1 MKTLQEK
8 YTGVREG
15 KFSKAQWLKEAKLTL
30 PHLISPYNGF
40 DDAVRILKNK
50 SMIHEEVKADL
61 KKTDKSVED
70 INAKSFS
77 YGEMSAA
84 NVNFDQMLK
93 GMQIEIEKDPE
104 MSEEKAREKAIK
116 NLLQDPYF
124 YLKNQAFGIEG
135 IGYTEDA
142 PGLKPSKTDQME
154 KVKLKENIR
163 KLIKTTLLSEGYSKE
178 KAMKIARV
186 ESEGGFVQHVN
197 RLSNGMYRAEDWYDS
212 DNTVATYEDGEL
224 VRSYD
229 DLDDLDES
237 TLDYGTDYDNPYD
250 DLYADRAAD
259 AKALK
264 LYDEGEMLFRKGDM
278 EEAEELRQQA
288 LSISDWDEED
298 LPPYGT
304 LNESKAVSSRL
315 KEIEAETQIL
325 ALERKIEA
333 ISEEISERN
342 HKISAVDEMDMKDM
356 INPAKVKELQK
367 EIKLLEKEKS
377 KMEKMM
383 EKLSKKGKK
392 KVVTAAD
399 KDEDMVPDDKDMVD
413 ENSNKGLTYDNFV
426 QMVRDDMMAG
436 AAPDE
441 YPSDERVRKDAKY
454 LYNQYLQ
461 GASVDDLFW

>member
-70 INAKSFS
+70 TNAKSFS

-154 KVKLKENIR
+154 KVKLKEDIR
-163 KLIKTTLLSEGYSKE
+163 KIIKESLGKIKEGVDYETALRMAKQNSEK
-178 KAMKIARV
+178 
-186 ESEGGFVQHVN
+186 GFVQHVN
-197 RLSNGMYRAEDWYDS
+197 ELPDGSFTVEDWYDS
-212 DNTVATYEDGEL
+212 DFTIASYEYGEL
-224 VRSYD
+224 LNEY
-229 DLDDLDES
+229 S

-278 EEAEELRQQA
+278 EEAEERRQQA

-342 HKISAVDEMDMKDM
+342 HKISAVEEMDMKDM

-413 ENSNKGLTYDNFV
+413 ENF
-426 QMVRDDMMAG
+426 
-436 AAPDE
+436 DE
-441 YPSDERVRKDAKY
+441 DFELEDRKQRYGINPEADEISDEDLDA
-454 LYNQYLQ
+454 
-461 GASVDDLFW
+461 ASDYFDSLR

>member
-8 YTGVREG
+8 YTAIGEG

-70 INAKSFS
+70 TNAKSFS

-93 GMQIEIEKDPE
+93 GMQIEIEKNPE
-104 MSEEKAREKAIK
+104 LSEEKAREKAIK

-135 IGYTEDA
+135 IGYTEDV

-163 KLIKTTLLSEGYSKE
+163 KLIKTALLSEGYSKE
-178 KAMKIARV
+178 KAMEIARV
-186 ESEGGFVQHVN
+186 ESEGGFAQHVN
-197 RLSNGMYRAEDWYDS
+197 RLSNGMYIVEDWYDS
-212 DNTVATYEDGEL
+212 DNTVVTYEDGEL
-224 VRSYD
+224 IRSYD
-229 DLDDLDES
+229 HLDES
-237 TLDYGTDYDNPYD
+237 TLDYGTDYDNPLD
-250 DLYADRAAD
+250 DYYAEQDSYSRAEI
-259 AKALK
+259 
-264 LYDEGEMLFRKGDM
+264 LYDQGEMLFSNGDIKG
-278 EEAEELRQQA
+278 AEKLRQKA
-288 LSISDWDEED
+288 IAISDWDEED

-315 KEIEAETQIL
+315 KEIEADAQIL

-333 ISEEISERN
+333 IDEEISERN
-342 HKISAVDEMDMKDM
+342 HKISAVEEMDMKDM
-356 INPAKVKELQK
+356 INPKKVKELQK

-399 KDEDMVPDDKDMVD
+399 KDEDMVPDDKDVVD
-413 ENSNKGLTYDNFV
+413 ENF
-426 QMVRDDMMAG
+426 
-436 AAPDE
+436 DE
-441 YPSDERVRKDAKY
+441 DFELEDRKQRYGINPEADEISDED
-454 LYNQYLQ
+454 LES
-461 GASVDDLFW
+461 ASDYFDKLS

>member
-70 INAKSFS
+70 TNAKSFS

-116 NLLQDPYF
+116 NLVQDPYF

-135 IGYTEDA
+135 IGYTEDV

-154 KVKLKENIR
+154 KVKLKEDIR
-163 KLIKTTLLSEGYSKE
+163 KIVKKALNETTPKHSYKDIKSVK
-178 KAMKIARV
+178 
-186 ESEGGFVQHVN
+186 Q
-197 RLSNGMYRAEDWYDS
+197 NGDKS
-212 DNTVATYEDGEL
+212 FTVTYEDGTKKKFA
-224 VRSYD
+224 VSHD
-229 DLDDLDES
+229 DWD
-237 TLDYGTDYDNPYD
+237 
-250 DLYADRAAD
+250 
-259 AKALK
+259 K
-264 LYDEGEMLFRKGDM
+264 LYDK
-278 EEAEELRQQA
+278 
-288 LSISDWDEED
+288 
-298 LPPYGT
+298 YGT

-342 HKISAVDEMDMKDM
+342 HKISAVEEMDMKDM

-436 AAPDE
+436 AASDE

-454 LYNQYLQ
+454 LYNRYLQ
-461 GASVDDLFW
+461 GASVDDLF

>member
-40 DDAVRILKNK
+40 DDAVQILKNK

-70 INAKSFS
+70 TNSKSFS

-93 GMQIEIEKDPE
+93 GMQIEIEKNPE
-104 MSEEKAREKAIK
+104 LSEEKAREKAIK

-124 YLKNQAFGIEG
+124 DLKNQAFGIEG
-135 IGYTEDA
+135 IGYTEDV

-163 KLIKTTLLSEGYSKE
+163 KLIKTALKE
-178 KAMKIARV
+178 
-186 ESEGGFVQHVN
+186 
-197 RLSNGMYRAEDWYDS
+197 
-212 DNTVATYEDGEL
+212 T
-224 VRSYD
+224 
-229 DLDDLDES
+229 
-237 TLDYGTDYDNPYD
+237 TLDYGTDYDNPLD
-250 DLYADRAAD
+250 DYYAEQDSYSRAEI
-259 AKALK
+259 
-264 LYDEGEMLFRKGDM
+264 LYDQGEMLFSNGDIKG
-278 EEAEELRQQA
+278 AEKLRQKA
-288 LSISDWDEED
+288 IAISDWDEED

-315 KEIEAETQIL
+315 KEIEADAQIL

-333 ISEEISERN
+333 IDEEISERN
-342 HKISAVDEMDMKDM
+342 HKISAVEEMDMKDM
-356 INPAKVKELQK
+356 INPKKVKELQK

-377 KMEKMM
+377 KMEKMI
-383 EKLSKKGKK
+383 EKHSKKGKK
-392 KVVTAAD
+392 KIVTAAD
-399 KDEDMVPDDKDMVD
+399 KDEDMVPDDKDVVD
-413 ENSNKGLTYDNFV
+413 ENF
-426 QMVRDDMMAG
+426 
-436 AAPDE
+436 DE
-441 YPSDERVRKDAKY
+441 DFELEDRKQRYGINPEADEISDEDLDA
-454 LYNQYLQ
+454 
-461 GASVDDLFW
+461 ASDYFDKLS

>member
-15 KFSKAQWLKEAKLTL
+15 KFSQFQWLKEAKLTL

-40 DDAVRILKNK
+40 EDAVQILKNRG
-50 SMIHEEVKADL
+50 MLHEEVKADL

-70 INAKSFS
+70 ANAKSFS
-77 YGEMSAA
+77 YGEISAA

-104 MSEEKAREKAIK
+104 LSEEKAREKAIK
-116 NLLQDPYF
+116 NLVQDPYF

-135 IGYTEDA
+135 IGYTEDV

-154 KVKLKENIR
+154 KVKLKEDIR
-163 KLIKTTLLSEGYSKE
+163 RLIK
-178 KAMKIARV
+178 
-186 ESEGGFVQHVN
+186 
-197 RLSNGMYRAEDWYDS
+197 
-212 DNTVATYEDGEL
+212 
-224 VRSYD
+224 
-229 DLDDLDES
+229 
-237 TLDYGTDYDNPYD
+237 
-250 DLYADRAAD
+250 
-259 AKALK
+259 
-264 LYDEGEMLFRKGDM
+264 
-278 EEAEELRQQA
+278 
-288 LSISDWDEED
+288 
-298 LPPYGT
+298 GT

-333 ISEEISERN
+333 ISEEIEERN

-413 ENSNKGLTYDNFV
+413 ENFDEDYIDTNNQPDNPDYIEGYEAFEQGQSRDQGEGNEWWLKGWDTAQDNAEQSNYYKI
-426 QMVRDDMMAG
+426 
-436 AAPDE
+436 
-441 YPSDERVRKDAKY
+441 
-454 LYNQYLQ
+454 
-461 GASVDDLFW
+461 

>member
-70 INAKSFS
+70 TNAKSFS

-116 NLLQDPYF
+116 NLVQDPYF

-142 PGLKPSKTDQME
+142 PGLKPSKSDQME

-163 KLIKTTLLSEGYSKE
+163 KIIKESLGKVTESK
-178 KAMKIARV
+178 KIKSAK
-186 ESEGGFVQHVN
+186 Q
-197 RLSNGMYRAEDWYDS
+197 NGDGS
-212 DNTVATYEDGEL
+212 FTVTYEDDTINKIY
-224 VRSYD
+224 VSHD
-229 DLDDLDES
+229 
-237 TLDYGTDYDNPYD
+237 
-250 DLYADRAAD
+250 
-259 AKALK
+259 
-264 LYDEGEMLFRKGDM
+264 
-278 EEAEELRQQA
+278 
-288 LSISDWDEED
+288 DWDE
-298 LPPYGT
+298 LYSKYGS
-304 LNESKAVSSRL
+304 LSESKVVSSRL

-342 HKISAVDEMDMKDM
+342 HKISAVEEMDMKDM
-356 INPAKVKELQK
+356 INPKKVKELQK

-454 LYNQYLQ
+454 LYNRYLQ
-461 GASVDDLFW
+461 GASVDDLF

>member
-8 YTGVREG
+8 YIGVREG
-15 KFSKAQWLKEAKLTL
+15 KFSKTQWLKEAKLTL

-40 DDAVRILKNK
+40 DDAVQILKNK

-77 YGEMSAA
+77 YGEVSAA

-93 GMQIEIEKDPE
+93 GMQIEIEKNPE

-116 NLLQDPYF
+116 NLVQDPYY

-142 PGLKPSKTDQME
+142 PGLKPSKSDQME
-154 KVKLKENIR
+154 KIKLKEDIR
-163 KLIKTTLLSEGYSKE
+163 KIIKESLGKVKEGLSYEEALAIAKQNSEEGF
-178 KAMKIARV
+178 A
-186 ESEGGFVQHVN
+186 QHVN
-197 RLSNGMYRAEDWYDS
+197 ELPDGTFQVEDWYDS
-212 DNTVATYEDGEL
+212 DYTVASFEYGE
-224 VRSYD
+224 
-229 DLDDLDES
+229 
-237 TLDYGTDYDNPYD
+237 
-250 DLYADRAAD
+250 
-259 AKALK
+259 
-264 LYDEGEMLFRKGDM
+264 
-278 EEAEELRQQA
+278 
-288 LSISDWDEED
+288 
-298 LPPYGT
+298 

-315 KEIEAETQIL
+315 KEIETETQIL

-333 ISEEISERN
+333 IDEEISERN
-342 HKISAVDEMDMKDM
+342 HKISAVEEMDMKDM
-356 INPAKVKELQK
+356 INPKKVKELQK

-399 KDEDMVPDDKDMVD
+399 KDEDMVPDDKDIVD
-413 ENSNKGLTYDNFV
+413 ENSNKDLTYDNFV

-454 LYNQYLQ
+454 LYNRYLQ
-461 GASVDDLFW
+461 GASVDDLF

>member
-15 KFSKAQWLKEAKLTL
+15 KFSQFQWLKEAKLTL

-40 DDAVRILKNK
+40 EDAVQILKNRG
-50 SMIHEEVKADL
+50 MLHEEVKADL

-70 INAKSFS
+70 ANAKSFS
-77 YGEMSAA
+77 YGEISAA

-104 MSEEKAREKAIK
+104 LSEEKAREKAIK
-116 NLLQDPYF
+116 NLVQDPYF

-135 IGYTEDA
+135 IGYTEDV

-154 KVKLKENIR
+154 KVKLKEDIR
-163 KLIKTTLLSEGYSKE
+163 RLIK
-178 KAMKIARV
+178 
-186 ESEGGFVQHVN
+186 
-197 RLSNGMYRAEDWYDS
+197 
-212 DNTVATYEDGEL
+212 
-224 VRSYD
+224 
-229 DLDDLDES
+229 
-237 TLDYGTDYDNPYD
+237 
-250 DLYADRAAD
+250 
-259 AKALK
+259 
-264 LYDEGEMLFRKGDM
+264 
-278 EEAEELRQQA
+278 
-288 LSISDWDEED
+288 
-298 LPPYGT
+298 GT

-333 ISEEISERN
+333 ISEEIEERN

-399 KDEDMVPDDKDMVD
+399 KDEDMVPDDKDVAIDEIDKGIEDYMDVD
-413 ENSNKGLTYDNFV
+413 GTPDNPDYLDGYEAFEQGQPRDQGKGNEWWLKGWDMAQDQAEKSNYYKI
-426 QMVRDDMMAG
+426 
-436 AAPDE
+436 
-441 YPSDERVRKDAKY
+441 
-454 LYNQYLQ
+454 
-461 GASVDDLFW
+461 

>member
-15 KFSKAQWLKEAKLTL
+15 KFSQFQWLKEAKLTL

-40 DDAVRILKNK
+40 EDAVQILKNRG
-50 SMIHEEVKADL
+50 MLHEEVKADL

-70 INAKSFS
+70 TNAKSFS

-104 MSEEKAREKAIK
+104 LSEEKAREKAIK
-116 NLLQDPYF
+116 NLVQDPYF

-135 IGYTEDA
+135 IGYTEDV

-154 KVKLKENIR
+154 KVKLKEDIR
-163 KLIKTTLLSEGYSKE
+163 RLIK
-178 KAMKIARV
+178 
-186 ESEGGFVQHVN
+186 
-197 RLSNGMYRAEDWYDS
+197 
-212 DNTVATYEDGEL
+212 
-224 VRSYD
+224 
-229 DLDDLDES
+229 
-237 TLDYGTDYDNPYD
+237 
-250 DLYADRAAD
+250 
-259 AKALK
+259 
-264 LYDEGEMLFRKGDM
+264 
-278 EEAEELRQQA
+278 
-288 LSISDWDEED
+288 
-298 LPPYGT
+298 GT

-333 ISEEISERN
+333 ISEEIEERN

-413 ENSNKGLTYDNFV
+413 ENSNKDLTYDNFV
-426 QMVRDDMMAG
+426 QMVRDDMMDG

-461 GASVDDLFW
+461 GASVDDLYEMDKGIEAYGGPGGELDNPHYEAGYDAFLQGQSRDEGGDNEWWLKGWDMAQDNAEQSNYYKI

>member
-154 KVKLKENIR
+154 KVKLKEDIR
-163 KLIKTTLLSEGYSKE
+163 KIVK
-178 KAMKIARV
+178 KALN
-186 ESEGGFVQHVN
+186 E
-197 RLSNGMYRAEDWYDS
+197 Y
-212 DNTVATYEDGEL
+212 
-224 VRSYD
+224 
-229 DLDDLDES
+229 S

-250 DLYADRAAD
+250 DLYADKAAD

-333 ISEEISERN
+333 IDEEISERN
-342 HKISAVDEMDMKDM
+342 HKISAVEEMDMKDM
-356 INPAKVKELQK
+356 INPKKVKELQK

-461 GASVDDLFW
+461 GASVDDLF

>member
-40 DDAVRILKNK
+40 DDAVQILKNK

-70 INAKSFS
+70 TNAKSFS

-104 MSEEKAREKAIK
+104 LSEEKAREKAIK

-154 KVKLKENIR
+154 KVKLKEDIR
-163 KLIKTTLLSEGYSKE
+163 KIIKESLGKVKEGLSYEE
-178 KAMKIARV
+178 ALVIAKQN
-186 ESEGGFVQHVN
+186 SQDGSSQHVN
-197 RLSNGMYRAEDWYDS
+197 ELPDGTFQVEDWYDS
-212 DNTVATYEDGEL
+212 DYTVASFEYGE
-224 VRSYD
+224 
-229 DLDDLDES
+229 
-237 TLDYGTDYDNPYD
+237 
-250 DLYADRAAD
+250 
-259 AKALK
+259 
-264 LYDEGEMLFRKGDM
+264 
-278 EEAEELRQQA
+278 
-288 LSISDWDEED
+288 
-298 LPPYGT
+298 

-315 KEIEAETQIL
+315 KEIEADAQIL

-333 ISEEISERN
+333 IDEEISERN
-342 HKISAVDEMDMKDM
+342 HKISAVEEMDMKDM
-356 INPAKVKELQK
+356 INPKKVKELQK

-413 ENSNKGLTYDNFV
+413 ENFNKDLTYDNFI

-454 LYNQYLQ
+454 LYNRYLQ
-461 GASVDDLFW
+461 GASVDDLF